1 MKTIVLLAL
10 IDAAK
15 VLILAGI
22 LIWYRQNK
30 RFKEDRKQGM
40 GLWIFLDSN
49 IVETIL
55 GVAIVPSLMNL
66 AKLLSVG

>member
-15 VLILAGI
+15 VLTLAGI
-22 LIWYRQNK
+22 LIWYRQRK

-40 GLWIFLDSN
+40 GLWTFLDSN